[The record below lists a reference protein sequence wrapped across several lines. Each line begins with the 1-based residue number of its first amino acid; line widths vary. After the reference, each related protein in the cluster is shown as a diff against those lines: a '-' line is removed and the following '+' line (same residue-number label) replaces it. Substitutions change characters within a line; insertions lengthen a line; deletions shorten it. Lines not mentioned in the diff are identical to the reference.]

1 MAKKNDTI
9 SSTEKLLDLIRG
21 RKTADSASSAA
32 AVPKPRKRRLLSGR
46 AAKPGRPTIPGRPG
60 SPARA
65 ERPAKP
71 GRSAG
76 RISAAIQKAKRPRS
90 FLPKVLSAQKTTI
103 GVSVGYQDVKLVKVG
118 QGPEKSRVLLNY
130 SVVPFPP
137 QLTTESAQFPLFLK
151 RVLAQFC
158 GDEKEPEI
166 WSAISSA
173 KVEMRYLRIP
183 KVPRKQ
189 IANTVYWTFKRDV
202 SFDEQA
208 DIFDFVLL
216 GDAIEEGIRKTEVMA
231 YTAPRA
237 EVNQLRESFEKSG
250 YPLTGITIVPFLLQN
265 LLRNR
270 WLEVG
275 AKNVCALYIGRDWSR
290 IDIFSNGN
298 LVLSR
303 GIKAGMRSMIESIR
317 QHIVDDPDAE
327 TGEPETDAGPE
338 ADEARRIFFSF
349 IHDSQFQ
356 EGPPEHRFSEHDILR
371 MLLPALDRLIRQVER
386 TLEHYAL
393 KFDSTGIDRV
403 FISGPI
409 NTQQVM
415 VEHIGR
421 QLDLAIDVFDPMGG
435 DSPISGDIAAPETRA
450 EREAFLPAVG
460 LALSS
465 GEQTPNFIFTYRDKD
480 QSAKNHQTNQSLLAV
495 LIAVMAACGAVYF
508 WQYEQIDK
516 KEATASALRREL
528 DAFTPRVNQDLI
540 GKLLEGAKKRQ
551 QALKSLGTRY
561 KPVAVVNEVSRLTP
575 GNIRLLSITIDKV
588 AAEESSSPRR
598 LLRIEGVIFGDRLTF
613 ESALAEYLVKL
624 ETSPLL
630 KNFAIQKRAFA
641 YVEDK
646 EVLRFTAQMEI
657 G

>member
-1 MAKKNDTI
+1 M
-9 SSTEKLLDLIRG
+9 
-21 RKTADSASSAA
+21 
-32 AVPKPRKRRLLSGR
+32 
-46 AAKPGRPTIPGRPG
+46 
-60 SPARA
+60 
-65 ERPAKP
+65 
-71 GRSAG
+71 
-76 RISAAIQKAKRPRS
+76 
-90 FLPKVLSAQKTTI
+90 
-103 GVSVGYQDVKLVKVG
+103 SVGYQDVKLVKVG

-130 SVVPFPP
+130 KIVPFPA

-158 GDEKEPEI
+158 GDETEPEI

-202 SFDEQA
+202 TFDEQEN
-208 DIFDFVLL
+208 IFDFVLL

-250 YPLTGITIVPFLLQN
+250 YPLSGITIVPFLLQN

-270 WLEVG
+270 WLEVK

-303 GIKAGMRSMIESIR
+303 GVKAGMRSMIESIR
-317 QHIVDDPDAE
+317 QHITEDPEDE
-327 TGEPETDAGPE
+327 SGSLETDTGPE

-349 IHDSQFQ
+349 INDSQFQ
-356 EGPPEHRFSEHDILR
+356 EGPPTGHFSDQDILR
-371 MLLPALDRLIRQVER
+371 MLSPALERLIRQVER
-386 TLEHYAL
+386 TLEHYAM
-393 KFDSTGIDRV
+393 KFDSSGIDSI

-409 NTQQVM
+409 NTQQLM
-415 VEHIGR
+415 VDQIGR
-421 QLDLAIDVFDPMGG
+421 QLDLAIDVFDPMGS
-435 DSPISGDIAAPETRA
+435 DSPISGDIAPPETRA

-480 QSAKNHQTNQSLLAV
+480 RTAKSQRLNQSLFAV
-495 LIAVMAACGAVYF
+495 LLAIMTACAALYF
-508 WQYEQIDK
+508 WQYEQVDK
-516 KEATASALRREL
+516 KEAKVFALQREL
-528 DAFTPRVNQDLI
+528 DAFTPRIDQDLI
-540 GKLLEGAKKRQ
+540 GKLLERVKKRQ
-551 QALKSLGTRY
+551 QALKEIGTRY
-561 KPVAVVNEVSRLTP
+561 KPVAVINEVSRLTP
-575 GNIRLLSITIDKV
+575 GHIRLLSITIDRV
-588 AAEESSSPRR
+588 PAEESSNPRR

>member
-1 MAKKNDTI
+1 LAKKNDTI

-21 RKTADSASSAA
+21 RKTVDSGSSPA
-32 AVPKPRKRRLLSGR
+32 AVSKPVNRKTP
-46 AAKPGRPTIPGRPG
+46 PG
-60 SPARA
+60 
-65 ERPAKP
+65 RPAKP
-71 GRSAG
+71 GRFSKPG
-76 RISAAIQKAKRPRS
+76 RPSKPEKSLRPGRPSKIVSTAVQKAKRPRS
-90 FLPKVLSAQKTTI
+90 ILPNVLAIRQKTTI

-130 SVVPFPP
+130 KIVPFPA

-158 GDEKEPEI
+158 GDETEPEI

-202 SFDEQA
+202 TFDEQEN
-208 DIFDFVLL
+208 IFDFVLL

-250 YPLTGITIVPFLLQN
+250 YPLSGITIVPFLLQN

-270 WLEVG
+270 WLEVK

-303 GIKAGMRSMIESIR
+303 GVKAGMRSMIESIR
-317 QHIVDDPDAE
+317 QHITEDPEDE
-327 TGEPETDAGPE
+327 SGSLETDTGPE

-349 IHDSQFQ
+349 INDSQFQ
-356 EGPPEHRFSEHDILR
+356 EGPPTGHFSDQDILR
-371 MLLPALDRLIRQVER
+371 MLSPALERLIRQVER
-386 TLEHYAL
+386 TLEHYAM
-393 KFDSTGIDRV
+393 KFDSSGIDSI

-409 NTQQVM
+409 NTQQLM
-415 VEHIGR
+415 VDQIGR
-421 QLDLAIDVFDPMGG
+421 QLDLAIDVFDPMGS
-435 DSPISGDIAAPETRA
+435 DSPISGDIAPPETRA

-480 QSAKNHQTNQSLLAV
+480 RTAKSQRLNQSLFAV
-495 LIAVMAACGAVYF
+495 LLAIMTACAALYF
-508 WQYEQIDK
+508 WQYEQVDK
-516 KEATASALRREL
+516 KEAKVFALQREL
-528 DAFTPRVNQDLI
+528 DAFTPRIDQDLI
-540 GKLLEGAKKRQ
+540 GKLLERVKKRQ
-551 QALKSLGTRY
+551 QALKEIGTRY
-561 KPVAVVNEVSRLTP
+561 KPVAVINEVSRLTP
-575 GNIRLLSITIDKV
+575 GHIRLLSITIDRV
-588 AAEESSSPRR
+588 PAEESSNPRR